1 VDECNDGY
9 ALASMAA
16 RVGTPMKFF
25 RKGDASEDDRD
36 AVVSGDIPPEA
47 QEIVDKLEGMFPG
60 AHIAVESKTIT
71 DPAQIQAAL
80 QAALG
85 GAAPAAGPKDPSTA
99 QVDALERLAKLHE
112 HGALTDEEFAWEK
125 KKILDMG

>member
-1 VDECNDGY
+1 MG
-9 ALASMAA
+9 
-16 RVGTPMKFF
+16 FF
-25 RKGDASEDDRD
+25 SRKKELPAGAGD

-47 QEIVDKLEGMFPG
+47 QGVVDQLEHMFPG
-60 AHIAVESKTIT
+60 AQIAVESKTLT

-85 GAAPAAGPKDPSTA
+85 GVATAPVPQDTESVRVA
-99 QVDALERLAKLHE
+99 ALERLAKLHD

-125 KKILDMG
+125 KKILDDVD